1 MERFDTEAVLE
12 TERLLL
18 EPLRRKHA
26 IALYSLLQDER
37 IYQYIPQDP
46 PISLKTLEKRYQRL
60 ETRRS
65 PDETETWLNWAVY
78 LKERKVYA
86 GYVEAT
92 LSANYGQIAYIFSS
106 LHWNQGYAYEACQS
120 LIINLRNYDITEI
133 MAEVDTRNTP
143 SILLLEKLG
152 FIKLNTH
159 HNVDFF
165 KGSHSDEYVYKL
177 RELSIVRQSS

>member
-1 MERFDTEAVLE
+1 MKRFNTEAVLE

-18 EPLRRKHA
+18 EPLSRKHA

-46 PISLKTLEKRYQRL
+46 PTSLEALERRYQRL

-78 LKERKVYA
+78 IKERKVYA
-86 GYVEAT
+86 GIIEAT
-92 LSANYGQIAYIFSS
+92 LSGNSGQIAYIFSP
-106 LHWNQGYAYEACQS
+106 LHWKQGYAYEACQS
-120 LIINLRNYDITEI
+120 LTIDLRNYDITEI

-152 FIKLNTH
+152 FVKLNTRY
-159 HNVDFF
+159 NVDFF
-165 KGSHSDEYVYKL
+165 KGSHSDEYVYQ
-177 RELSIVRQSS
+177 LSDLTVVR